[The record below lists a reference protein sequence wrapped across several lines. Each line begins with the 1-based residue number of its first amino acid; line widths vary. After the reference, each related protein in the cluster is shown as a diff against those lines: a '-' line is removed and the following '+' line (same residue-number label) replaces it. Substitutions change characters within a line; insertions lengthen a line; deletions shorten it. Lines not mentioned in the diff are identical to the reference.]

1 MRTFELNGI
10 EYKAVPFG
18 FNTVCDLEEQGVS
31 LEDMNNKPLSM
42 VRAYIGLCIGKGSAY
57 SGEQIE
63 AHIVNGGN
71 LTDVISVMT
80 EEMNES
86 DFFRSLNQTAEQET
100 TTTPKKRTSKKAT
113 EEA

>member
-1 MRTFELNGI
+1 MRTFVLNGI

-42 VRAYIGLCIGKGSAY
+42 VRAYIGLCLGKGGVF

-63 AHIVNGGN
+63 KHIIGGGN
-71 LTDVISVMT
+71 LADVIAVMT

-86 DFFRSLNQTAEQET
+86 DFFRSLNQTAEEET
-100 TTTPKKRTSKKAT
+100 ATVPKKRANKKAT
-113 EEA
+113 AE